1 MKKEEK
7 MTLRAVYE
15 KDVEKLLESLGM
27 LNEVKNGQLHCFLC
41 NETVTLENFGG
52 IIRKNGGLKIF
63 CDKIECYLKMLK
75 RR

>member
-1 MKKEEK
+1 MKNQEK
-7 MTLRAVYE
+7 MTLRAVYA

-27 LNEVKNGQLHCFLC
+27 LKEIKNGQLNCFFC

-52 IIRKNGGLKIF
+52 IIRKNGRLKTF
-63 CDKIECYLKMLK
+63 CNKIDCYLKMLK